1 MRFRGL
7 DLNHLVTL
15 ETLLT
20 ESSLTRAAERHFL
33 TQPAISNALTKLREY
48 FGDEL
53 LTRHGREM
61 ERTPFAEQLLPA
73 LRNALAQ
80 IHLVALATPKFDPS
94 TVTRTFEVLASDYI
108 AQVFLT
114 EVIRHFSAIA
124 PNVAIV
130 HVPMSAEAITQFEN
144 GKIDVMIHPL
154 GKTRKTPRKILFEEK
169 WLCIARSD
177 NTAFGESISAAQ
189 YHEALH
195 VSPSYRHYIMDDY
208 WQAPPDAMIRAA
220 SKLPFSAIPRLVAQ
234 TDFVALLPDRLVRIY
249 EAQQLLRRIECE
261 PPLPTIQMVVHWNP
275 DHAMDSFLMWAI
287 DQLAVVGQRLDT

>member
-80 IHLVALATPKFDPS
+80 IHLVALATPNFDPS

-114 EVIRHFSAIA
+114 DVIQHFSVIA
-124 PNVAIV
+124 PSVAIV

-154 GKTRKTPRKILFEEK
+154 GKTRKTPHKILFEEK
-169 WLCIARSD
+169 WLCVARSG
-177 NTAFGESISAAQ
+177 NSAFGESISTTE
-189 YHEALH
+189 YHQSPH
-195 VSPSYRHYIMDDY
+195 VSPSYRHYIMDEF
-208 WQAPPDAMIRAA
+208 WRPPPDAMTRAA
-220 SKLPFSAIPRLVAQ
+220 AKLPFSAIPRLVAQ
-234 TDFVALLPDRLVRIY
+234 SDFVALLPDRLVRIY
-249 EAQQLLRRIECE
+249 EAQQLLRRIACD

-275 DHAMDSFLMWAI
+275 DHVMDSFLMWAI
-287 DQLAVVGQRLDT
+287 DQLAVVGQRLDI